1 MSDTGHVEDQVAAHA
16 LHALSPEEEARVDQ
30 HVAICSSCRHAL
42 QEAVDTAHLLA
53 LAAQPVRPPRHCKAR
68 VMELIEREQFLQ
80 RSARKRF
87 QTPAWTRWAVAGAL
101 GLALLA
107 WNVRLQMDLNH
118 LRKVETIVI
127 TDPQP
132 SPLKPQGSSA
142 RAVSAYMYMQRDGKG
157 AVLVIENLE
166 PAPPGKVYQIWVADE
181 VRQQPMEVFQVAR
194 NLEQV
199 VMQASEPLTKFK
211 WVMITVENAAD
222 SPKRSKPSETTVLL
236 GDL

>member
-80 RSARKRF
+80 RPARKRF
-87 QTPAWTRWAVAGAL
+87 QAPAWTRWAVAGAL

-107 WNVRLQMDLNH
+107 WNVRLQRQLDQLLWM
-118 LRKVETIVI
+118 ETLVV
-127 TDPQP
+127 TAPKM
-132 SPLKPQGSSA
+132 SMLKAQGAAA
-142 RAVSAYMYMQRDGKG
+142 RVATARMFMHRDGKG
-157 AVLVIENLE
+157 ALLVIENLE
-166 PAPPGKVYQIWVADE
+166 PAPPGKVYQVWVADE
-181 VRQQPMEVFQVAR
+181 ARQQPMEAFQVAR

-211 WVMITVENAAD
+211 WVMITVEDATD
-222 SPKRSKPSETTVLL
+222 SPKRSKPSETTVLF